1 MKVTPPKLS
10 LGGVYLQVWG
20 GHSCPPLL
28 ILMLM
33 LILILALTSTS
44 ISTSTSILHY

>member
-20 GHSCPPLL
+20 GHFCPPLL

-33 LILILALTSTS
+33 LILTLILILTLT
-44 ISTSTSILHY
+44 STSTSILHY